1 MERYKKKM
9 KQTNDLFS
17 PSVLKGKVSIVTG
30 AGKGL
35 GKTMA
40 LALAQAGSD
49 MVLVARHQEE
59 IDATAK
65 EITLLGRSALAIRAD
80 VTHSDEISR
89 MVEKAVSAFGKI
101 DILVNNA
108 GQNARQVHHKFE
120 DTPEEEWASMIQTNI
135 TGVYLVT
142 KIVGRTMLDRG
153 YGKVINIASSWGVRP
168 VPEFVCY
175 SVTKAAIIQ
184 MTRALA
190 VEWAPR
196 GVTVNCIAPGSIDKT
211 PDSTDPD
218 DVASRQKRAKIIPLG
233 RLGRPDELG
242 PVLIYLAS
250 DASNY
255 MTGVTLF
262 VDGGMVLG

>member
-1 MERYKKKM
+1 MGQNHR
-9 KQTNDLFS
+9 LFARS
-17 PSVLKGKVSIVTG
+17 ALAGKVSVVTG

-40 LALAQAGSD
+40 LALAHAGSD
-49 MVLVARHQEE
+49 MVLVARHQED

-65 EITLLGRSALAIRAD
+65 EMATLGGNAVAIRAD
-80 VTHSDEISR
+80 VTRSDEITR
-89 MVEKAVSAFGKI
+89 MVEKAVTTFGKI

-120 DTPEEEWASMIQTNI
+120 ETPEAEWNSMIQTNI

-142 KIVGRTMLDRG
+142 KIVGRAMLKRG
-153 YGKVINIASSWGVRP
+153 YGRVINIASSWGVRP

-175 SVTKAAIIQ
+175 SVTKAAVIQ

-196 GVTVNCIAPGSIDKT
+196 GVTVNCIAPGSMDKS

-218 DVASRQKRAKIIPLG
+218 DVAARQKRAKLVPLG

-242 PVLIYLAS
+242 PALIYLAS
-250 DASNY
+250 DASSY
-255 MTGVTLF
+255 MTGTTLF
-262 VDGGMVLG
+262 VDGGMAVG